1 MNITVIYVPPVY
13 FRHFIRTLKKGFTVT
28 FKVKNSGIKV
38 IEDKI
43 YAEQSF
49 EWSHC
54 L

>member
-13 FRHFIRTLKKGFTVT
+13 FRHFIRALKKGFTVT
-28 FKVKNSGIKV
+28 FKVENSGILV
-38 IEDKI
+38 IADKK

-49 EWSHC
+49 EWSHS